1 MSFFSSKVV
10 VVTGAAGGIGSS
22 LVKQF
27 LDVGATVWGL
37 DLNKEALDA
46 LADTHKKYGKNFFS
60 KAVDVTSEAEL
71 RAAREEI
78 LQQSKDIHI
87 WINNAGIS
95 GLGDFQSSTQ
105 SAFERV
111 IQINLNAVVSG
122 TRLALERMEH
132 VGFGMI
138 VNIASVAGHVA
149 APYLTAY
156 CASKHAVVGF
166 TRSLREELSLK
177 QSPVKLFL
185 VSPGFVDT
193 KIIEK
198 GKDYGYP
205 EWLDFLL
212 ATPDKVA
219 SEIVKALAKGKLE
232 IIPTIN
238 GKVIF
243 GVSRFLPNFTA
254 NTSRILL
261 SKSLTDLLLLRKNPP
276 GSTKVDK

>member
-1 MSFFSSKVV
+1 MSYFSNKVV
-10 VVTGAAGGIGSS
+10 VVTGAAGGIGTS
-22 LVKQF
+22 LVKHF
-27 LDVGATVWGL
+27 LDAGATVWGL

-46 LADTHKKYGKNFFS
+46 LAENYKKYGKQFFS
-60 KAVDVTSEAEL
+60 RAVDVTNETEL
-71 RAAREEI
+71 KASREEI
-78 LQQSKDIHI
+78 LKQSKDIHV
-87 WINNAGIS
+87 WVNNAGIS

-149 APYLTAY
+149 APYLSAY

-166 TRSLREELSLK
+166 TRSLREELNIK
-177 QSPVKLFL
+177 QSPVKTLL

-205 EWLDFLL
+205 EWLGFLL

-219 SEIVKALAKGKLE
+219 GDILKAIVKDKIE
-232 IIPTIN
+232 IIPTLN
-238 GKVIF
+238 GKMIF
-243 GVSRFLPNFTA
+243 GASRFLPNFTA

-261 SKSLTDLLLLRKNPP
+261 SKSLTDLLFLRKNPP
-276 GSTKVDK
+276 GSAKIDK